1 MQIQTQ
7 NIDIN
12 ICMHVYT
19 KICTHTHTFF
29 MYTYSLCVWK
39 HTMVFNSHLPTS
51 SIYIYIHIYHVSF
64 FKPTLP
70 PVDRGIYMV
79 QAISVHRFR
88 LGEVETPS
96 NTHRKGFP
104 DLWLGEETQD
114 PGRSGFATV
123 GGRQL
128 LMMCPCIFFFTTNTR
143 FFGGPRDINCLVH
156 I

>member
-1 MQIQTQ
+1 MYACIHKY
-7 NIDIN
+7 I
-12 ICMHVYT
+12 Y
-19 KICTHTHTFF
+19 THTFF

-51 SIYIYIHIYHVSF
+51 SIHLSFILFQSNPSTGRPGDIY
-64 FKPTLP
+64 
-70 PVDRGIYMV
+70 V

-128 LMMCPCIFFFTTNTR
+128 LMMCPCTFFLPQIPDSL
-143 FFGGPRDINCLVH
+143 GGPET
-156 I
+156 